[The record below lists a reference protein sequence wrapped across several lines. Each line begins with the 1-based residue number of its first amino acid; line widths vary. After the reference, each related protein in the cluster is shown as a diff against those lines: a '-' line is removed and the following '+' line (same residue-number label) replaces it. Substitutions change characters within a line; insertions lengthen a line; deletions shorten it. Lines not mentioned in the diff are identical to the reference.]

1 VPPLHGDL
9 GETTIPVIVDKKNIL
24 ITTSS
29 FGEYDRRPLELLEK
43 AGYRY
48 TLNPHGKKVTP
59 QQLLELIGDAI
70 GIIAG
75 TEDLSEPV
83 LKMIS
88 KVKTISRCG
97 VGLDNVDLQAA
108 KKFSIKVT
116 RTSVGVVDAVAEL
129 TVGLILNLL
138 RKNYLA
144 DTDVKSG
151 QWQKPMGNLL
161 SEKKMLALLVLA
173 KPVRKLLSF

>member
-1 VPPLHGDL
+1 
-9 GETTIPVIVDKKNIL
+9 
-24 ITTSS
+24 
-29 FGEYDRRPLELLEK
+29 
-43 AGYRY
+43 
-48 TLNPHGKKVTP
+48 
-59 QQLLELIGDAI
+59 
-70 GIIAG
+70 
-75 TEDLSEPV
+75 
-83 LKMIS
+83 
-88 KVKTISRCG
+88 
-97 VGLDNVDLQAA
+97 LQAA